1 MILHYLWHLRL
12 WYVNFNKVF
21 FMLKHDLIP
30 FNSQQSHNCKTCMLN
45 KITKTPFKVLLEYL
59 KFLTQY
65 IVNCVTFIIHLHQ
78 GIKDM
83 SLLLLMIIPSFVMF
97 FCYIQRM
104 RLSSFQI
111 YKNDVEIQIGS
122 KLKRLRTEGGEY
134 YDPSYFHSMGIILK
148 QSPDMHHN
156 QMEWR
161 KGKVVLY
168 KKW

>member
-1 MILHYLWHLRL
+1 
-12 WYVNFNKVF
+12 
-21 FMLKHDLIP
+21 
-30 FNSQQSHNCKTCMLN
+30 
-45 KITKTPFKVLLEYL
+45 
-59 KFLTQY
+59 
-65 IVNCVTFIIHLHQ
+65 
-78 GIKDM
+78 M